1 MTIDRAPSIISTGS
15 GRSTGIDAARVAG
28 FELFLVTRHDYR
40 ERFDVEPI
48 PSPPSLLF
56 EIVPIKIQ
64 SISSITVTLHGIIE
78 DHRSQRETEERY
90 SSRFVFISIGGKLKE
105 EEEEGERAVDGGRD
119 ESGWEGWEEKGKD
132 QKGAEGAGEEGE
144 GRQVVAIKSWTGPR
158 RRKASVVAWVERGPV
173 TSTISRFDRADRGKR
188 RRRRRRKRAW

>member
-90 SSRFVFISIGGKLKE
+90 SSRFVFISIGGKLE
-105 EEEEGERAVDGGRD
+105 EEEEERRERLMEAGMNRDGKDGKKKGKTKRGQKERGRRERGGR
-119 ESGWEGWEEKGKD
+119 W
-132 QKGAEGAGEEGE
+132 
-144 GRQVVAIKSWTGPR
+144 
-158 RRKASVVAWVERGPV
+158 
-173 TSTISRFDRADRGKR
+173 SR
-188 RRRRRRKRAW
+188 

>member
-48 PSPPSLLF
+48 PSPLQFLF

-64 SISSITVTLHGIIE
+64 SISSITVTLRGIIE
-78 DHRSQRETEERY
+78 DHRSQREIEERY
-90 SSRFVFISIGGKLKE
+90 SSRFVFISIGGKLEE

-119 ESGWEGWEEKGKD
+119 ESGWEEKGKD

-188 RRRRRRKRAW
+188 RRGRRRRKRAW

>member
-48 PSPPSLLF
+48 PSPLQFLF

-78 DHRSQRETEERY
+78 DYRRQRETEERY
-90 SSRFVFISIGGKLKE
+90 SSRFVFISIGGKLE
-105 EEEEGERAVDGGRD
+105 EEEEERRERLMEAGMNRDGKKKGKTKRGQKERGRRERGGR
-119 ESGWEGWEEKGKD
+119 W
-132 QKGAEGAGEEGE
+132 
-144 GRQVVAIKSWTGPR
+144 
-158 RRKASVVAWVERGPV
+158 
-173 TSTISRFDRADRGKR
+173 SR
-188 RRRRRRKRAW
+188 